1 MKPEYMCKTENAVNS
16 SLSLFTLIKSI
27 LVADLRYNFLNVYR
41 YFNISYAII
50 FPGI

>member
-1 MKPEYMCKTENAVNS
+1 MKPECVCKTENAMNS

-27 LVADLRYNFLNVYR
+27 LVTDLWYNILNVYR
-41 YFNISYAII
+41 YFNISYVII